1 MSQQVLMREFDLF
14 NEKEAMQKRMEKQNQ
29 REQSYNEY
37 KNNLQQYQSMIDA
50 QRQIEKEKK
59 EKLRKEQENDLQNFY
74 KKKDMERLERIKEG
88 KNNIELFQQE
98 NKRRLDSYSQY
109 KSKIDSM
116 NSRIYNN
123 AMKYNEFVNGGA
135 NGDVFKTNND
145 FDFNK
150 KIAEMHSKEKHDRL
164 YNSAVYLKM
173 REEEEKKQKNY
184 DAMMQQQKVN
194 NQQNYKSFL
203 DQQNEQKKITRDLNR
218 KSALTESAEQL
229 LMPSYKYPNLPQP
242 IKKKAFDPLNYFEKQ
257 NSPIVNNYSTERPGY
272 LGDSRLRHNPIT
284 CPVDDV
290 EYNRYVSNDL
300 NKYFNRGSVF

>member
-1 MSQQVLMREFDLF
+1 MSQQALMREFDLF

-173 REEEEKKQKNY
+173 REEEEKKQKDY
-184 DAMMQQQKVN
+184 DEMMQQQKVN

-203 DQQNEQKKITRDLNR
+203 DQQNEQKK
-218 KSALTESAEQL
+218 Q
-229 LMPSYKYPNLPQP
+229 
-242 IKKKAFDPLNYFEKQ
+242 F
-257 NSPIVNNYSTERPGY
+257 
-272 LGDSRLRHNPIT
+272 
-284 CPVDDV
+284 
-290 EYNRYVSNDL
+290 
-300 NKYFNRGSVF
+300 